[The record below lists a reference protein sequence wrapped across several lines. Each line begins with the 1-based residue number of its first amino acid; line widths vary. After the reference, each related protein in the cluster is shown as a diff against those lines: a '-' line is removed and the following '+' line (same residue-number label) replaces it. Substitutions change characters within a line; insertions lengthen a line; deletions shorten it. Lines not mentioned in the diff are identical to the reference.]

1 MCEQRISHFDRIVN
15 NYFANL
21 KAYGGMRKDCRD
33 CLGIRYR
40 ICTLHQTWKWL
51 HQTQDLH
58 DHLVALEASHIDEIA
73 C

>member
-1 MCEQRISHFDRIVN
+1 MNSEFLISICTFR
-15 NYFANL
+15 NYSTNL
-21 KAYGGMRKDCRD
+21 KAHGGMRKDCRD

-58 DHLVALEASHIDEIA
+58 DHLVSLEASHTDGVS

>member
-1 MCEQRISHFDRIVN
+1 MSLCGVITSSRIAH
-15 NYFANL
+15 
-21 KAYGGMRKDCRD
+21 GGMRKDCRD

-58 DHLVALEASHIDEIA
+58 DHLVSLEASDTDGVIGT